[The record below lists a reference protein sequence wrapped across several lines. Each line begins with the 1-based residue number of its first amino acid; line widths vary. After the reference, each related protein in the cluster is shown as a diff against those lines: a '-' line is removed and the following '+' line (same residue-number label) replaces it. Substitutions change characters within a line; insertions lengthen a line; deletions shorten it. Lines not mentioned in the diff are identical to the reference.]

1 MATAEQQKKGLD
13 AKRKWRA
20 WTKEDDM
27 VLRQIYPSTQSS
39 VLVSILG
46 RSIETIRV
54 RASLLDIK
62 RCTGAASSERS
73 ASAYRRYED
82 EDAVVYQP
90 VIQKN
95 EMSEA
100 EFKRYELI
108 ATMKSN
114 AQALNCA
121 GMSWLASITGAI
133 AEQIKSAKSLK
144 KLGFLTIQDGI

>member
-1 MATAEQQKKGLD
+1 MTDIAT
-13 AKRKWRA
+13 KRKWRA
-20 WTKEDDM
+20 WTPEDDM
-27 VLRQIYPSTQSS
+27 VLKWIYPTAESS
-39 VLVSILG
+39 ELVRIFD
-46 RSIETIRV
+46 RSIGTIRV
-54 RASLLDIK
+54 RASGLDIK

-82 EDAVVYQP
+82 EDAAVYQP

-133 AEQIKSAKSLK
+133 AEQIKSAKSLN
-144 KLGFLTIQDGI
+144 KLGFLTIQEGI